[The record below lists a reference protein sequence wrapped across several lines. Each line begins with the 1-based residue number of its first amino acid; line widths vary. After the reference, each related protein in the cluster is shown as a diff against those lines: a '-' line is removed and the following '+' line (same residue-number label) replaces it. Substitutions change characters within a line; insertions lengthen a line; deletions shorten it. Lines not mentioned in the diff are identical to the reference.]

1 MLRAV
6 TLFRSAS
13 VVGDNSLLMKFKKV
27 LDTVS
32 VRIDEERT
40 FLLQRLASR
49 GTLAFV
55 KKGKDRAFVSVAAR
69 AGEKEIFPRVGQG
82 IITGTVFRSTF
93 LLPISRL
100 GAEVFH
106 LAGAFHKEGVA
117 IGTFAF
123 LIVAQLGFYIVGSVD
138 DGLKVPGAEAAPLGE
153 HAPQLLDFC
162 FHLGQAECMR
172 LGAFLDASHRLGFEL
187 IEQLQ
192 KSLCVYIAELSHLS
206 IQFLE
211 ALGLFGG
218 AVRSVNQRIPF
229 AGQFVILR
237 TAHA

>member
-13 VVGDNSLLMKFKKV
+13 VVGDNSLLMKFKKG

-40 FLLQRLASR
+40 FLLQRLAGR

-55 KKGKDRAFVSVAAR
+55 KKGKDRAFVSVAAG

-106 LAGAFHKEGVA
+106 LASAFHKEGVA
-117 IGTFAF
+117 IGTSVF
-123 LIVAQLGFYIVGSVD
+123 LVVAQLGFHIIGSI
-138 DGLKVPGAEAAPLGE
+138 DGRLKVRGSETFPLGE
-153 HAPQLLDFC
+153 SILQSIDFR

-172 LGAFLDASHRLGFEL
+172 LGTFLDASHRLKFEL
-187 IEQLQ
+187 FEQFYELYYLYVA
-192 KSLCVYIAELSHLS
+192 KLCHLS
-206 IQFLE
+206 VQLLE
-211 ALGLFGG
+211 TLGLFGSTL
-218 AVRSVNQRIPF
+218 RIVNQFIPF
-229 AGQFVILR
+229 AGQFVILW